1 VSIQDL
7 KDEIGD
13 DAMAEVIGL
22 FCEEC
27 DPVAARLAGG
37 RAREADLHFLK
48 GAALNLGLDALA
60 RLCGEI
66 ERGRA
71 DRTEIG
77 LAYTEARGRLVDFIS
92 GTRPE
97 AGCR

>member
-1 VSIQDL
+1 VGIETL

-27 DPVAARLAGG
+27 DPVAARLADG
-37 RAREADLHFLK
+37 RAGEADLHFLK
-48 GAALNLGLDALA
+48 GAALNLGLDDLA
-60 RLCGEI
+60 RLCREI

-71 DRTEIG
+71 DGAEIA
-77 LAYTEARGRLVDFIS
+77 LAYTQARGALLDFIS
-92 GTRPE
+92 GTRPG